1 MNYIKLI
8 YLSVFCGIIT
18 ILAFFNIVY
27 SFYLNLY
34 LNLNT
39 YIYTF
44 FISIFLSLIFYIAK
58 NNNEKKTTIYEKILT
73 ILLGYFLLPLIISI
87 PFYFSIYNLTFINSF
102 FEAISGFTSTGFTIF
117 NNINHID
124 QSLILWRS
132 ASQWVGG
139 LYFLFSI
146 IVLIDI
152 FDHSF
157 KKSLTN
163 FISFNKAETLKQS
176 LKIFLLYSTMTLVI
190 FIILNIFDVRL
201 FNSLNLAMTIISSGG
216 FLPSN
221 DLSNILIKNSQ
232 IIITSLLML
241 TSFFSIFLTYN
252 LFFTKNHNLNFFNED
267 IHLLIYFLTL
277 LLIFFIFPNYDNN
290 FSQLF
295 LSLTSSVSNIG
306 FSLNNDLPNLSF
318 IFLIFV
324 MIGGSFFSTSSGIR
338 FLKVYSLFK
347 YSINEILSYSRPKN
361 IYINKHLF
369 SKEFFKIDEIYK
381 YFLSILI
388 FILSLLFLTFL
399 LTLSGI
405 EFESSFKLSIL
416 TLMNTVN
423 SSMYGLSDFSFY
435 DLHFLNKYYLI
446 FFMIMGRFELLTLLI
461 VCKKFLFKN
470 WIRTINIFNIFICTL
485 SSAG

>member
-8 YLSVFCGIIT
+8 YLSVFCGIIS
-18 ILAFFNIVY
+18 ILSFFNIVY
-27 SFYLNLY
+27 SYYLNLY

-44 FISIFLSLIFYIAK
+44 FIAIFLSLIFYISK
-58 NNNEKKTTIYEKILT
+58 NNDEKKTTIYEKIIT
-73 ILLGYFLLPLIISI
+73 ILLGYFLLPIIISI
-87 PFYFSIYNLTFINSF
+87 PFYFSIYNLTFVNSY

-117 NNINHID
+117 DNINHID

-146 IVLIDI
+146 ILLIDI

-176 LKIFLLYSTMTLVI
+176 LKIFILYSFITLGI
-190 FIILNIFDVRL
+190 FIILNIFEIRM
-201 FNSLNLAMTIISSGG
+201 FNSLNLAMTVISSGG

-221 DLSNILIKNSQ
+221 NLSNILINNSQ
-232 IIITSLLML
+232 IVITSILML
-241 TSFFSIFLTYN
+241 TSFFSIFLSYN
-252 LFFTKNHNLNFFNED
+252 LVFTKNHNLNFFNED
-267 IHLLIYFLTL
+267 IHLLFYFLTL
-277 LLIFFIFPNYDNN
+277 LIIFFVFFNFDNN
-290 FSQLF
+290 FGVLF

-306 FSLNNDLPNLSF
+306 FSLDNDSSNLSF
-318 IFLIFV
+318 VFLIIV
-324 MIGGSFFSTSSGIR
+324 IIGGSFFSTSSGIR

-369 SKEFFKIDEIYK
+369 SKEFFQLNEIYK
-381 YFLSILI
+381 YFLTVII
-388 FILSLLFLTFL
+388 FIISLLFLTFL
-399 LTLSGI
+399 LTLNGI
-405 EFESSFKLSIL
+405 EFENSFKLSIL

-423 SSMYGLSDFSFY
+423 SSIYGLSDFSFTN
-435 DLHFLNKYYLI
+435 LNFFTKYYLI
-446 FFMIMGRFELLTLLI
+446 FFMIIGRLELLTLLI
-461 VCKKFLFKN
+461 ISKKFLFKN
-470 WIRTINIFNIFICTL
+470 
-485 SSAG
+485 